1 MIKIRLYNPIANK
14 DNDWW
19 YSWDGESGVFSLDY
33 VQRVFKE
40 NPDEN
45 DFQFNIHCLGGE
57 VEEGFAIYDYLR
69 TSGKNIFMNIE
80 GSCHSMAVTL
90 LLAAPAENR
99 SANPNSVALIHEIQ
113 GGAWGSTSDLQAQ
126 ASNMKMLQDRM
137 LDIYA
142 ERTGTDRTVLENL
155 MKEQKEHNAKELL
168 QLGFISKINSYNTNF
183 KFNAMSKENKTLV
196 QKAGQLLNRLQ
207 GLLGGQPS
215 VNYDFTDDQ
224 GNVVFSTEEDDDTLE
239 VGMAASPDGTFTI
252 ADGRTVTIEDG
263 VITEIVEAEGEETP
277 AEEETVENLRREN
290 TELRNA
296 LNEAT
301 DLIRDLRKEVKSNYV
316 PARRVN
322 SPNNRGTSS
331 REDSKKEFREK
342 FKNAQKK

>member
-1 MIKIRLYNPIANK
+1 
-14 DNDWW
+14 
-19 YSWDGESGVFSLDY
+19 
-33 VQRVFKE
+33 
-40 NPDEN
+40 
-45 DFQFNIHCLGGE
+45 
-57 VEEGFAIYDYLR
+57 
-69 TSGKNIFMNIE
+69 
-80 GSCHSMAVTL
+80 
-90 LLAAPAENR
+90 
-99 SANPNSVALIHEIQ
+99 
-113 GGAWGSTSDLQAQ
+113 
-126 ASNMKMLQDRM
+126 MKMLQDRM

-142 ERTGTDRTVLENL
+142 ERTGTDRAVLENL

-322 SPNNRGTSS
+322 SPSNRGTSS